1 MVVRSKI
8 TILCYCFATIA
19 CFVMYGMI
27 AINYDD
33 HLLSNSMLFLV
44 WGILLLGYIPWT
56 IWGGISDL
64 KRTKQNSR
72 LVVALTYAIF
82 LLLLFFGE
90 LTKYL
95 NYVEIIGHIF

>member
-1 MVVRSKI
+1 MRVRSKI
-8 TILCYCFATIA
+8 TMLCYCFATMA

-33 HLLSNSMLFLV
+33 HLRSNFILFIV
-44 WGILLLGYIPWT
+44 WGVILIGYIPWT
-56 IWGGISDL
+56 IWGSISDL
-64 KRTKQNSR
+64 KRTKHNSR
-72 LVVALTYAIF
+72 LVVALIYAIF

-95 NYVEIIGHIF
+95 NYVEIIGHSF